1 MPEAP
6 TANINIEYYLDL
18 VVRRKWWIILPALI
32 SIACGVIYIKI
43 TPRVYKANTLILV
56 QPQRIP
62 TSYVEPTV
70 TEGLE
75 SRLRTITQQVYSRT
89 NIERIIDEF
98 HLYKDKSE
106 KKPTMTFVEGIRRKI
121 DVNLRGGGRGD
132 TQSFEISFE
141 WHDPGIVAEVTN
153 TLAGQ
158 FIEQNLK
165 VREDMAMGTTAF
177 LDSEAE
183 KMRFRIEAQE
193 KKIEAF
199 KRKHMGMLPSQIESN
214 LDMLDQLKN
223 ELSNLETRESAQKQE
238 IVMLQRQSQMLEAMR
253 AWSPGLIEIAPGEP
267 GQIRTDEPDLNHLR
281 ARLQQLRLRYTEK
294 HPDVVAVKRKIALV
308 QNKMSDDL
316 NAATEIEGEPEAEF
330 EDSTGLQQN
339 QIRFQLDDLHKN
351 IESYQERIMAIKK
364 EIQVYNEKIERIP
377 EVELELAKLT
387 RGYATTRERYQVLL
401 QKKIDARMAEQLERR
416 QKGEQFKVLDPAII
430 PQKPIKPDIKKALLM
445 ALIAGLGIGG
455 GLAYLREML
464 DGTFYNAR
472 DIEYFLKT
480 DVLVTIPL
488 AGQALEAKGRGIRGI
503 FSRS

>member
-18 VVRRKWWIILPALI
+18 VVRRKWWIILPALV

-89 NIERIIDEF
+89 NIEKIIDEF
-98 HLYKDKSE
+98 HLYKDKRE
-106 KKPTMTFVEGIRRKI
+106 KRPTMKLVEGIRQKI

-141 WHDPGIVAEVTN
+141 WYDPGIVAEVTN

-177 LDSEAE
+177 LESEAE
-183 KMRFRIEAQE
+183 KMRLRIEAQE
-193 KKIEAF
+193 KKIEVF
-199 KRKHMGMLPSQIESN
+199 KREYMGMLPSQLESN

-223 ELSNLETRESAQKQE
+223 ELSNLETRENAQKQE
-238 IVMLQRQSQMLEAMR
+238 IVMLQRQIQMLDAVR
-253 AWSPGLIEIAPGEP
+253 ARSPGLIEIAPSEP
-267 GQIRTDEPDLNHLR
+267 GQIRTDESDIDYLR

-294 HPDVVAVKRKIALV
+294 HPD
-308 QNKMSDDL
+308 
-316 NAATEIEGEPEAEF
+316 
-330 EDSTGLQQN
+330 
-339 QIRFQLDDLHKN
+339 
-351 IESYQERIMAIKK
+351 
-364 EIQVYNEKIERIP
+364 
-377 EVELELAKLT
+377 
-387 RGYATTRERYQVLL
+387 
-401 QKKIDARMAEQLERR
+401 
-416 QKGEQFKVLDPAII
+416 
-430 PQKPIKPDIKKALLM
+430 
-445 ALIAGLGIGG
+445 
-455 GLAYLREML
+455 
-464 DGTFYNAR
+464 
-472 DIEYFLKT
+472 
-480 DVLVTIPL
+480 
-488 AGQALEAKGRGIRGI
+488 
-503 FSRS
+503 